1 MRLQHNFEGAQFQR
15 KFLGASKNM
24 NEANCEALGN
34 ISIISDNTKM
44 KINLLSIKILLIVS

>member
-1 MRLQHNFEGAQFQR
+1 VRLQHNFEGAQFQR